1 MAVRIITYDL
11 NKEKS
16 KTDYD
21 GFYSV
26 IKSYPWAKLSES
38 SYAIETYE
46 SPSSVYSKLNQYI
59 DKNDYVL
66 IITLSSPYYGQHDQ
80 QVLDWLTSKL

>member
-1 MAVRIITYDL
+1 MAVRIVTYDL

-16 KTDYD
+16 KADYD

-26 IKSYPWAKLSES
+26 IKSYPWARLSES

-46 SPSSVYSKLNQYI
+46 SPSSIYSKLERYI
-59 DKNDYVL
+59 DNNDYVL
-66 IITLSSPYYGQHDQ
+66 IITLNSPYYGQHDQ
-80 QVLDWLTSKL
+80 KVLDWLKSKL